1 MMLNKTL
8 ANLHTLDNNIY
19 RRKNSPTNTFLFIM
33 NNSNTRKRCE
43 ICSKLTIQTPQRRST
58 VFIVNF
64 EHISHRFSS
73 VSTAD
78 LNQAKVC

>member
-19 RRKNSPTNTFLFIM
+19 RRNTFLCIM

-43 ICSKLTIQTPQRRST
+43 ICSKLTIQTAERRST

-64 EHISHRFSS
+64 EHISHHFSS

-78 LNQAKVC
+78 FNQAKVC